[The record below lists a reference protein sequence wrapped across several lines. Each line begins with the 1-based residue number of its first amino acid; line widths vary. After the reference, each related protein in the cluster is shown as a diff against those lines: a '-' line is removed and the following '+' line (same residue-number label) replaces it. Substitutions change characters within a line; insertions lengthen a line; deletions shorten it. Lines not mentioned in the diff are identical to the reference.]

1 MANGQSS
8 TDSFGAAPSIIEGA
22 GFRPAR
28 MNGRVTV
35 DQRRAAWLL
44 LMGAK
49 PAAGHRV
56 KDPANY
62 SNRGGL
68 PFPPYRRRMH
78 LSPAPSDHSTTFAH
92 SLAPEETE

>member
-8 TDSFGAAPSIIEGA
+8 TDSFGAAPSMIEGA

-28 MNGRVTV
+28 RIGRVSV

-44 LMGAK
+44 LVGAK

-56 KDPANY
+56 EDPADY

-68 PFPPYRRRMH
+68 PFPPYLTR
-78 LSPAPSDHSTTFAH
+78 LSPA
-92 SLAPEETE
+92 SLHQHAASSHTVCTRGDC